1 MLVLICA
8 VVVLYEVGQES
19 AVPRVEGPK
28 PAYDARFN
36 TCCSKWVLRYCTVV
50 SHSI

>member
-8 VVVLYEVGQES
+8 VVVLYKVGQES
-19 AVPRVEGPK
+19 VQRVEGPK

-36 TCCSKWVLRYCTVV
+36 TCCSRWVLRYCTVV